1 MATELIRQSG
11 LEMMVPNV
19 RNTELEIKEDL
30 LSEAKRL
37 VGYEMPHEQPIFGR
51 GSPGRLLKTINS
63 ALAESQPITLIHS
76 VTVGHILGAFLK
88 DYYGLPSFVGEAIGQ
103 VHDCGKLQMTEIIN
117 KKAKLTDKELKE
129 IKKHPLFSS
138 IFLESGDYPTIGRVV
153 LGHHLYGQPNRYP
166 EDYQEENPFI
176 RELQIV
182 LSIIDKL
189 VAGIDIRPELSQ
201 EDLYSRMTTRQIL
214 SKCDKLLESYPDLKG
229 DYPIQK
235 WFDYF
240 KNIISQG
247 LRINGKIIRI
257 GDAVTLKQIKELE
270 AIKVDD
276 LIECLA

>member
-30 LSEAKRL
+30 LFEAKRL
-37 VGYEMPHEQPIFGR
+37 VGYKIPDKQPIFGR
-51 GSPGRLLKTINS
+51 GSPVRLLKMINS
-63 ALAESQPITLIHS
+63 IYLKSQPITLTHS
-76 VTVGHILGAFLK
+76 ITVGHILGAFLK
-88 DYYGLPSFVGEAIGQ
+88 EYYDLPSFVGEAIGQ

-117 KKAKLTDKELKE
+117 KKGKLTDKELE
-129 IKKHPLFSS
+129 ETKKHPLLSS
-138 IFLESGDYPTIGRVV
+138 IFLESGDYPTIGRIV

-166 EDYQEENPFI
+166 EDYQEENLFI

-201 EDLYSRMTTRQIL
+201 KDLYSRMTTKQML
-214 SKCDKLLESYPDLKG
+214 SKCDKLLESYSDFKG
-229 DYPIQK
+229 DYPIQE
-235 WFDYF
+235 WFEF
-240 KNIISQG
+240 LKNIISQG
-247 LRINGKIIRI
+247 LRINGNIVRI
-257 GDAVTLKQIKELE
+257 GDVVTLKQIEKLE